1 MLGCREKVKD
11 KGAESEIWEPAVDV
25 THSLELGGGHAGVW
39 FERWHRVSQEK
50 IVLLSAVDEF
60 SARCR
65 DVIPNR
71 LGP

>member
-1 MLGCREKVKD
+1 MLPYV
-11 KGAESEIWEPAVDV
+11 
-25 THSLELGGGHAGVW
+25 LW